1 MSTRVVV
8 VEDDG
13 FTRWT
18 LRETLE
24 GHGYTVVADC
34 ATAAEV
40 LAAQKRHHPRI
51 ALLDLD
57 LGRGPNGIDVAGT
70 LRRNDPS
77 IGIVFLTSFDDPR
90 LVSSPGQLLP
100 AGSQYLVKKSVG
112 SVAAIRKA
120 MEKSLVSRK
129 VQKLDAGFG
138 GELGVLSVVQLQT
151 LRLVAEGFTNA
162 EIAKRQDITEKSA
175 EQQLARITKKLGIE
189 SDPERNLRVALVR
202 AYLRQPGGERDDS
215 D

>member
-1 MSTRVVV
+1 MNTSVVV
-8 VEDDG
+8 VEDDD

-34 ATAAEV
+34 ATAAEAF
-40 LAAQKRHHPRI
+40 AAQKLHHPRV

-90 LVSSPGQLLP
+90 LISSPGQLLP
-100 AGSQYLVKKSVG
+100 AGAQYLVKKSVG
-112 SVAAIRKA
+112 SVSAIRKA

-129 VQKLDAGFG
+129 VRPLDDGFE
-138 GELGVLSVVQLQT
+138 GELRVLSAVQLQT
-151 LRLVAEGFTNA
+151 LWLVAEGFTNA
-162 EIAKRQDITEKSA
+162 EVAKRQNITLKAA
-175 EQQLARITKKLGIE
+175 ELQLARIATKLGIE
-189 SDPERNLRVALVR
+189 RDPERNLRVALVR
-202 AYLRQPGGERDDS
+202 AYLRQPGGENNDS